1 MASKEKVAKILRVD
15 KNVIEDLDKKAW
27 TITGKLNVFDKII
40 EQNNALIKD
49 KFGFKEF
56 SKEINAE
63 EIYNA
68 LMGKIK
74 EDDIKLCKAFK
85 EPSLMSKEDI
95 DGILEKIK
103 ELLPQEDGFFLKKE
117 KAIELLKKEPPKK
130 IISYLGYKDVDE
142 LISREDV
149 FEIFAAI
156 RLFEDSQWF
165 NDVFVNNYLDLK
177 PEDFE
182 KRPIEMKALNKK
194 WVGITQLFLKKK
206 YQNISHLKEIGFIFV
221 VPIELGIIG
230 EMTRMFSLALHYFFE
245 VKFNSELFELF
256 SQQPES
262 FAKNLISTVRV
273 DIIDKK
279 LPETDKLRWLI
290 LPRYLAKY
298 DENDWRV
305 REPHISP
312 EALYWLK
319 AERILVDIGK
329 ILKEREF
336 YADFSFWLGLDY
348 VGDYFKTSAGIEVL
362 VSFDLVDAI
371 MSLIREKELEKYLY
385 HQQEAL
391 WNKIFI
397 EYFGEEKLE
406 AVLKENFVKGYVE
419 M

>member
-1 MASKEKVAKILRVD
+1 MTPKEQIARILRVD
-15 KNVIEDLDKKAW
+15 KDVIEELDKKAW
-27 TITGKLNVFDKII
+27 KLTGKLNVFDKII
-40 EQNNALIKD
+40 EQNQFLIKE
-49 KFGFKEF
+49 KIRFKEF
-56 SKEINAE
+56 SKEIKAE

-68 LMGKIK
+68 LMEKIK
-74 EDDIKLCKAFK
+74 EDDIKLCKAFG

-95 DGILEKIK
+95 DGVLEKIK
-103 ELLPQEDGFFLKKE
+103 QLLPQEDGFFLKKE
-117 KAIELLKKEPPKK
+117 KTIELLKKEPPKK

-156 RLFEDSQWF
+156 RLFEDPQWL
-165 NDVFVNNYLDLK
+165 NDIFVNNYLNLK

-194 WVGITQLFLKKK
+194 WVGIAQLFLKKK

-221 VPIELGIIG
+221 VPVELGIIG

-256 SQQPES
+256 AQQPES
-262 FAKNLISTVRV
+262 FAKNLVSTVKV
-273 DIIDKK
+273 DIINKR

-329 ILKEREF
+329 ILKGQEF
-336 YADFSFWLGLDY
+336 YADFSFWLGLDWA
-348 VGDYFKTSAGIEVL
+348 GDYFKTSAGIEVL
-362 VSFDLVDAI
+362 VSFDLVDAV
-371 MSLIREKELEKYLY
+371 MALIREKELEKYLY

-406 AVLKENFVKGYVE
+406 QVLKENFVKGYVE